1 MVGSA
6 VVKIVESRE
15 ARSSTIVRPIK
26 TNITLFVPESRGVVA
41 ATVSGITTRVYRD
54 QFWCQPNHGRGLY
67 DGGHGSGAEPGRA
80 AGAEEGRDPGLDSAS
95 GAGVVP
101 RARLRR
107 CERARDR
114 RQGGRLPDHR
124 LRALP
129 PEGGTSLLRGRR
141 AARETRCRRA
151 RATGRPFDL
160 GSAEDLLPL

>member
-15 ARSSTIVRPIK
+15 ARSSAIVRPTK
-26 TNITLFVPESRGVVA
+26 TNITRFALESRGVITA
-41 ATVSGITTRVYRD
+41 VSGITMRVYRD
-54 QFWCQPNHGRGLY
+54 QFWCQPNHGRSLY
-67 DGGHGSGAEPGRA
+67 DGKHGSGSEPGRT

-95 GAGVVP
+95 GAGAVP

-114 RQGGRLPDHR
+114 RQGGRLPNHR

-151 RATGRPFDL
+151 RPTGRPFDL